1 MSDSNSPGW
10 KRGVLIGLGVLAIIL
25 SILVFI
31 HPGMTVATIV
41 YIAGIILIIVGIE
54 KIISGIFVANK
65 SRWGTVGLGVLA
77 LIFGSIAVGYPVST
91 AVFVIFMLG
100 FGLLFIG
107 ISHVIYG
114 IGSSQGPR
122 WARGFSI
129 GAGALAIAFLVDTQ
143 WVEDQINDPKA
154 STAEVDYDSG
164 SRKEMKKE
172 RIKKTSTVFFAIVTV
187 TALFAISLIT
197 ESAESSCIHQQ
208 IIRTSYT
215 YS

>member
-25 SILVFI
+25 SIIVFI
-31 HPGMTVATIV
+31 HPGMTVTAII
-41 YIAGIILIIVGIE
+41 YLAGIILIIVGIE

-100 FGLLFIG
+100 IGLLFAG
-107 ISHVIYG
+107 ISHIVYG
-114 IGSSQGPR
+114 VGSSQGPG

-129 GAGALAIAFLVDTQ
+129 GAGALAIAISFLVMASPFAGAVFVSIFLGIALLIIGIEIIVVGATGRRMQ
-143 WVEDQINDPKA
+143 LTPAGGRKINFK
-154 STAEVDYDSG
+154 
-164 SRKEMKKE
+164 
-172 RIKKTSTVFFAIVTV
+172 I
-187 TALFAISLIT
+187 
-197 ESAESSCIHQQ
+197 
-208 IIRTSYT
+208 
-215 YS
+215 

>member
-31 HPGMTVATIV
+31 HPGMTVTTII
-41 YIAGIILIIVGIE
+41 YLAGIILIIVGIE

-65 SRWGTVGLGVLA
+65 SRWGAVGLGVLA
-77 LIFGSIAVGYPVST
+77 IIFGSIAVAAPVPT

-107 ISHVIYG
+107 ISHVVYG
-114 IGSSQGPR
+114 IGSSQSPG

-129 GAGALAIAFLVDTQ
+129 GAGALAIAISFLVM
-143 WVEDQINDPKA
+143 A
-154 STAEVDYDSG
+154 SPFAGAVFLSVFLGIALLIIGIEIIAVGVTGRKMQMMPSMG
-164 SRKEMKKE
+164 SVK
-172 RIKKTSTVFFAIVTV
+172 
-187 TALFAISLIT
+187 
-197 ESAESSCIHQQ
+197 H
-208 IIRTSYT
+208 
-215 YS
+215 

>member
-31 HPGMTVATIV
+31 HPGMTVTTII
-41 YIAGIILIIVGIE
+41 YLAGIILIIVGIE

-77 LIFGSIAVGYPVST
+77 LIFGSIAVAAPVST

-107 ISHVIYG
+107 ISHVVYG
-114 IGSSQGPR
+114 IGNSQSPG

-129 GAGALAIAFLVDTQ
+129 GAGALAIGISFLVM
-143 WVEDQINDPKA
+143 A
-154 STAEVDYDSG
+154 SPFAG
-164 SRKEMKKE
+164 A
-172 RIKKTSTVFFAIVTV
+172 VFVSVFLGIALLIIGIEIIVVGV
-187 TALFAISLIT
+187 TGRRMQMMPSMG
-197 ESAESSCIHQQ
+197 
-208 IIRTSYT
+208 R
-215 YS
+215 